1 MSVKQITTL
10 LKSMHPKFKAKSAI
24 KVTVSQYAMMKEVIQ
39 DYCKLHDTPRLYGI
53 LGRISRRMKKEKGP
67 HFWQTEYLY
76 FANCMMEYLK
86 ENDSCRLDDTLA
98 NIDEIFLR
106 NNKDS
111 KPGKN
116 RHDDRPQIVSIFG

>member
-10 LKSMHPKFKAKSAI
+10 LKSMHPKFKQKSAI
-24 KVTVSQYAMMKEVIQ
+24 KLTQSQYSMMKEVVQ
-39 DYCKLHDTPRLYGI
+39 DYCKVHDTPRLYGI
-53 LGRISRRMKKEKGP
+53 LGRISRRMRQENNL
-67 HFWQTEYLY
+67 HFWQTEYFF
-76 FANCMMEYLK
+76 FADCMMEYLK

-98 NIDEIFLR
+98 NIDEIFKR

-116 RHDDRPQIVSIFG
+116 RHDDRQQIVSIFG